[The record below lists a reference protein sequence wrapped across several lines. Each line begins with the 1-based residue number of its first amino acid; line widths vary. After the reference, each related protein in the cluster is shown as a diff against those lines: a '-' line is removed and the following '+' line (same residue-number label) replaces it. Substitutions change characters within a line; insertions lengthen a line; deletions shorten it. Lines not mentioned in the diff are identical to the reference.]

1 MKCEEN
7 LELALEIDPTDPE
20 VYQVRRFLYRPFE
33 GVTDTL
39 SRYWPL

>member
-20 VYQVRRFLYRPFE
+20 VYQVRPSLIGFFVANHVY
-33 GVTDTL
+33 
-39 SRYWPL
+39 RYWLLCD